1 MVLVLAGNRR
11 TDMSGATMRKS
22 NARLLSVRIAV
33 AATLLSS
40 CAGQDSETS
49 RPLVS
54 AASAQRS
61 HSAAS
66 NPKATHDRKVS
77 RYLPEVR
84 KAAARYRL
92 SPALILAVIEVESNF
107 NPRAVSRVGAR
118 GLMQIMPATGSM
130 FGAQAHQ
137 LFDPAVNI
145 DVGSRYLRYLANR
158 YHGNVETMLKAY
170 NWGPGNVERYSRIPK
185 ETRNYLKRVRS
196 AYYRHAYLL
205 AG

>member
-1 MVLVLAGNRR
+1 
-11 TDMSGATMRKS
+11 MRKLD
-22 NARLLSVRIAV
+22 ARLFSLRMAV

-40 CAGQDSETS
+40 CAGQDGETL
-49 RPLVS
+49 RPLAS
-54 AASAQRS
+54 AASSQRS
-61 HSAAS
+61 LSAAS
-66 NPKATHDRKVS
+66 NPKAAYDRKVS
-77 RYLPEVR
+77 SYLPEVR

-145 DVGSRYLRYLANR
+145 DVGCRYLRYLANR

-170 NWGPGNVERYSRIPK
+170 NWGPGNVEKRSRIPE
-185 ETRNYLKRVRS
+185 ETRNYLKRVRA
-196 AYYRHAYLL
+196 AYDRHAYLL
-205 AG
+205 TG